1 MEVLDVLDQ
10 QRICDFY
17 QSILTG
23 LVEVGMSVGASVGMS
38 VGVLSTLLSLLQA
51 LLCKAMYPP
60 EDAWRDLTEG
70 LHLGGGRVRV
80 GVRM

>member
-23 LVEVGMSVGASVGMS
+23 LVEVGVSVGVS

>member
-23 LVEVGMSVGASVGMS
+23 LVEVGVSVGAS